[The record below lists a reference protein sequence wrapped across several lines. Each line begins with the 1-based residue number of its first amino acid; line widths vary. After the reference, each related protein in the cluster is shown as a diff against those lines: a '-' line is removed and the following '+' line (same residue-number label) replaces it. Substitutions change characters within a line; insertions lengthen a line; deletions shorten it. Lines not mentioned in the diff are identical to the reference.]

1 VVVLPREMRWLAVCD
16 DSAAGQGI
24 RDSACDA
31 LAAAAL
37 IREHFPNEGVE
48 PGFTPP
54 GADEVAPVPDLINA
68 LHDAAAV
75 GPAGGGG
82 GRRAGAATALRWAP
96 PSSLPFTSASCG
108 WKVAIWGVPR

>member
-1 VVVLPREMRWLAVCD
+1 VVALRREMRWLAVCD

-54 GADEVAPVPDLINA
+54 GADEVAPVLDLINP

-82 GRRAGAATALRWAP
+82 GREGGGGDRTAVGTPVFAAFHVGIMRME
-96 PSSLPFTSASCG
+96 G
-108 WKVAIWGVPR
+108 GDMGVPR